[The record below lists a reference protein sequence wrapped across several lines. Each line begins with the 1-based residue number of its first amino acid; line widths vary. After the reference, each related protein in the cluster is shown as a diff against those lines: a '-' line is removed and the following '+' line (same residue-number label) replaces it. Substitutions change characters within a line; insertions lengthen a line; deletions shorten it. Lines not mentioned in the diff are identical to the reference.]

1 MKENYLRVPI
11 TMPAEMVE
19 ALEAMSLKAKVTG
32 GKKLANTELVRAAV
46 SVLLKSGI
54 DISGCKSEEEV
65 EDRLTSFVKA

>member
-19 ALEAMSLKAKVTG
+19 ALEAMSLKAKVAG
-32 GKKLANTELVRAAV
+32 VANTELVRAAV
-46 SVLLKSGI
+46 NILLKSEI

-65 EDRLTSFVKA
+65 ESKLFNLIK